1 MKTINNKN
9 KFKISWLMFR
19 LLLPVFAILLLMTSC
34 KKEEAAIGPWY
45 PETNAN
51 GDALL
56 AVFES
61 RIPCSDC
68 ERLKLGLAIYGNAQT
83 NLPSTYM
90 MSRIYVGKNNDRV
103 SNSGNMIVTQGTSL
117 DPLHTVYRLTSGAPV
132 EYQSYWR
139 INEDLLFILDAN
151 LTPKV
156 GDAGHGYV
164 LNRIR

>member
-1 MKTINNKN
+1 MKTINLKN
-9 KFKISWLMFR
+9 AFKFSCMTFR
-19 LLLPVFAILLLMTSC
+19 QLLPMLAILLFMTSC
-34 KKEEAAIGPWY
+34 KKDEAAIVPWY

-51 GDALL
+51 GDAVL

-68 ERLKLGLAIYGNAQT
+68 ERLKLALAVYGNAQT

-103 SNSGNMIVTQGTSL
+103 SNSGKMIVTQGTSL
-117 DPLHTVYRLTSGAPV
+117 DPLHTVYKLTSGAPV
-132 EYQSYWR
+132 EYQFYWK
-139 INEDLLFILDAN
+139 INEDLLFVLDAN
-151 LTPKV
+151 LTPMV